1 MKLYKEYLSALENL
15 RKGSKIT
22 KAYFTSFNL
31 SPEFFEKYILPPL
44 LNIDVPENDYL
55 YEPLNEELENKV
67 LKNNPELD
75 IKVFYDANMIKL
87 TDKKLTLLKFTPIL
101 MTNEQEKRKG
111 LFHPK
116 VIYIENKKNK
126 GILFVGSGNL
136 TLSGWG
142 RNIEAFQIVDIE
154 KNSNLYYQI
163 YNFFIDVEIQARLRT
178 NRILKPVSYEEEYNF
193 IYSFED
199 NSNNSI
205 FLESM
210 NANNSSKLY
219 VWSPYFSESTK
230 DNIDSIIKQNFPQ
243 TENVHIIPDLVGPDK
258 KIRLKKKPESE
269 KIKFYATKEQN
280 SENMNHSKVWITDT
294 KIGIGSYNF
303 TKEALFGINFEAAI
317 VRDVKNV
324 ELDLVPIDFIEMN
337 DTELDSEKLELNTD
351 FDLIFDLV
359 ADWKDRTFTINQIVG
374 NEIEGFKVLLPS
386 GKEYLKEELD
396 NLSMLESEKIF
407 RALIRNKRFRVKH
420 KSKIVYEGII
430 FEKSTEG
437 FREPIKVET
446 INDLFISFLDKKE
459 PFSSKKLKNRN
470 INFDENNND
479 IHENQTDTSY
489 LNYFNLFKGFENLL
503 NKLPDNER
511 DLKHYC
517 FTSGNSVSS
526 IMVVIEEYKE
536 DEEHHNLFTYLFI
549 IEFNSLVKKI
559 NKIIKDEKFTMDK
572 IQEIDNI
579 NLKLSKDDEKFLKAF
594 YG

>member
-1 MKLYKEYLSALENL
+1 MKLYKEYLLALENL
-15 RKGSKIT
+15 RKGGRTIK

-31 SPEFFEKYILPPL
+31 SLEFFETYILPPL
-44 LNIDVPENDYL
+44 LEEEVPDNAYQ
-55 YEPLNEELENKV
+55 YEDLNMALEKSNLD
-67 LKNNPELD
+67 LK
-75 IKVFYDANMIKL
+75 IFYDANMMQLNEQKRTI
-87 TDKKLTLLKFTPIL
+87 LKFTPIL
-101 MTNEQEKRKG
+101 MINKQGKRKG

-116 VIYIENKKNK
+116 VIYIENDKGK

-142 RNIEAFQIVDIE
+142 RNVEAFQIVDIE
-154 KNSNLYYQI
+154 KNSNLFYQI

-178 NRILKPVSYEEEYNF
+178 NRILKSVSYEEEYNF

-280 SENMNHSKVWITDT
+280 SENMNHSKVWITDS
-294 KIGIGSYNF
+294 KLGIGSYNF

-317 VRDVKNV
+317 VRDVKNI
-324 ELDLVPIDFIEMN
+324 ELDLVSIDFIEMN
-337 DTELDSEKLELNTD
+337 DTELDSERLELNTD

-359 ADWKDRTFTINQIVG
+359 ADWKARTFTINQIVG

-396 NLSMLESEKIF
+396 NLSMLELEKIF

-489 LNYFNLFKGFENLL
+489 LNYFNLFKGFENLK
-503 NKLPDNER
+503 NKLTEIKSEI

-526 IMVVIEEYKE
+526 IMVVIKEYKE

-579 NLKLSKDDEKFLKAF
+579 NLKLSKGDEKFLKAF

>member
-1 MKLYKEYLSALENL
+1 MKLYKEYLLALENL
-15 RKGSKIT
+15 RKGGRTIK

-31 SPEFFEKYILPPL
+31 SLEFFETYILPPL
-44 LNIDVPENDYL
+44 LEEEVPDNAYQ
-55 YEPLNEELENKV
+55 YEDLNMALEKSNLD
-67 LKNNPELD
+67 LK
-75 IKVFYDANMIKL
+75 IFYDANMMQLNEQKRTI
-87 TDKKLTLLKFTPIL
+87 LKFTPIL
-101 MTNEQEKRKG
+101 MINEQGKRKG

-116 VIYIENKKNK
+116 VIYIENDKGK

-154 KNSNLYYQI
+154 KNSNLFYQI

-178 NRILKPVSYEEEYNF
+178 NRILKSVSYEEEYNF

-280 SENMNHSKVWITDT
+280 SENMNHSKVWITDS
-294 KIGIGSYNF
+294 KLGIGSYNF

-317 VRDVKNV
+317 VRDVKNI
-324 ELDLVPIDFIEMN
+324 ELDLVSIDFIEMN
-337 DTELDSEKLELNTD
+337 DTELDSERLELNTD

-359 ADWKDRTFTINQIVG
+359 ADWKARTFTINQIVG

-396 NLSMLESEKIF
+396 NLSMLELEKIF

-489 LNYFNLFKGFENLL
+489 LNYFNLFKGFENLK
-503 NKLPDNER
+503 NKLTEIKSEI

-526 IMVVIEEYKE
+526 IMVVIKEYKE

-579 NLKLSKDDEKFLKAF
+579 NLKLSKGDEKFLKAF

>member
-116 VIYIENKKNK
+116 VIYIENDKGK

-280 SENMNHSKVWITDT
+280 SENMNHSKVWITDS
-294 KIGIGSYNF
+294 KLGIGSYNF
-303 TKEALFGINFEAAI
+303 THEALFGVNFEAAI
-317 VRDVKNV
+317 VRDVKSV
-324 ELDLVPIDFIEMN
+324 ELDLEPIDFNKMN
-337 DTELDSEKLELNTD
+337 ESELKDEELKLNTD
-351 FDLIFDLV
+351 FNVIFELIANYEKQSFE
-359 ADWKDRTFTINQIVG
+359 INQLAG
-374 NEIEGFKVLLPS
+374 QEINDFSILLPS
-386 GKEYLKEELD
+386 GKECLKEELD
-396 NLSMLESEKIF
+396 DLSMIELERIF
-407 RALIRNKRFRVKH
+407 RALIRNKLFKVKYEN
-420 KSKIVYEGII
+420 KIVYEGII
-430 FEKSTEG
+430 FEKSTKG
-437 FREPIKVET
+437 YREPIKVET

-479 IHENQTDTSY
+479 RYDNQTDTSY
-489 LNYFNLFKGFENLL
+489 LNYFNLFKGFENLK
-503 NKLPDNER
+503 NKLTEIKSEI

-526 IMVVIEEYKE
+526 IMLIIEEYKE
-536 DEEHHNLFTYLFI
+536 DEKHHNLFTYLFI
-549 IEFNSLVKKI
+549 KEFNLLVKEI
-559 NKIIKDEKFTMDK
+559 NKNKFLINKFEK
-572 IQEIDNI
+572 IDNI
-579 NLKLSKDDEKFLKAF
+579 KLKLSRDDEKFLKAF

>member
-1 MKLYKEYLSALENL
+1 MKLYKEYLLALENL
-15 RKGSKIT
+15 RKGGRTIK

-31 SPEFFEKYILPPL
+31 SLEFFETYILPPL
-44 LNIDVPENDYL
+44 LEEEVPDNAYQ
-55 YEPLNEELENKV
+55 YEDLNMALEKSNLD
-67 LKNNPELD
+67 LK
-75 IKVFYDANMIKL
+75 IFYDANMMQLNEQKRTI
-87 TDKKLTLLKFTPIL
+87 LKFTPIL
-101 MTNEQEKRKG
+101 MINEQGKRKG

-116 VIYIENKKNK
+116 VIYIENDKGK

-178 NRILKPVSYEEEYNF
+178 NRILKSVSYEEEYNF

-280 SENMNHSKVWITDT
+280 SENMNHSKVWITDS
-294 KIGIGSYNF
+294 KLGIGSYNF

-317 VRDVKNV
+317 VRDVKNI
-324 ELDLVPIDFIEMN
+324 ELDLVSIDFIEMN
-337 DTELDSEKLELNTD
+337 DTELDSERLELNTD

-359 ADWKDRTFTINQIVG
+359 ADWKARTFTINQIVG

-396 NLSMLESEKIF
+396 NLSMLELEKIF

-489 LNYFNLFKGFENLL
+489 LNYFNLFKGFENLK
-503 NKLPDNER
+503 NKLTEIKSEI

-526 IMVVIEEYKE
+526 IMVVIKEYKE

-579 NLKLSKDDEKFLKAF
+579 NLKLSKGDEKFLKAF

>member
-1 MKLYKEYLSALENL
+1 MKLYKEYLLALENL
-15 RKGSKIT
+15 RKGGRTIK

-31 SPEFFEKYILPPL
+31 SLEFFETYILPPL
-44 LNIDVPENDYL
+44 LEEEVPDNAYQ
-55 YEPLNEELENKV
+55 YEDLNMALEKSNLD
-67 LKNNPELD
+67 LK
-75 IKVFYDANMIKL
+75 IFYDANIMQLNEQKRTI
-87 TDKKLTLLKFTPIL
+87 LKFTPIL
-101 MTNEQEKRKG
+101 MINEQGKRKG

-116 VIYIENKKNK
+116 VIYIENDKGK

-142 RNIEAFQIVDIE
+142 RNVEAFQIVDIE
-154 KNSNLYYQI
+154 KNSNLFYQI

-178 NRILKPVSYEEEYNF
+178 NRILKSVSYEEEYNF

-280 SENMNHSKVWITDT
+280 SENMNHSKVWITDS
-294 KIGIGSYNF
+294 KLGIGSYNF

-317 VRDVKNV
+317 VRDVKNI
-324 ELDLVPIDFIEMN
+324 ELDLVSIDFIEMN
-337 DTELDSEKLELNTD
+337 DTELDSERLELNTD

-359 ADWKDRTFTINQIVG
+359 ADWKARTFTINQIVG

-396 NLSMLESEKIF
+396 NLSMLELEKIF

-489 LNYFNLFKGFENLL
+489 LNYFNLFKGFENLK
-503 NKLPDNER
+503 NKLTEIKSEI

-526 IMVVIEEYKE
+526 IMVVIKEYKE

-579 NLKLSKDDEKFLKAF
+579 NLKLSKGDEKFLKAF